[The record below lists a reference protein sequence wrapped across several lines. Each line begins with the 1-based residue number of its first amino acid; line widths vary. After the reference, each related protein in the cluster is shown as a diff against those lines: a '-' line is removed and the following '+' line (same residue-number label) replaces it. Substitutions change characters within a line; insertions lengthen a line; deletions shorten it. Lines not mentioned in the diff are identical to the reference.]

1 MHTHVDIVTRS
12 KKGKIIAK
20 AAYNARDRLRDDYY
34 GKIENY
40 TQIKDLVFSKIFLP
54 EHVPKKYANREYLWN
69 EVEKIEK
76 NKNAQ
81 LARNLLF
88 ALPRELSE
96 EDRIHLLCE
105 FVEENFT
112 SKGMIAD
119 CNIHNKMASDD
130 HEQPHAHILLT
141 LREIDKEGNWQPKS
155 RKEYIL
161 DENGEKIKLKSGNY
175 KSRKINTND
184 WNERDKA
191 KQWRESFAKKANEYL
206 ARNNIQKR
214 IDPRTFEEQGREE
227 LPQIHLGTSSYQ
239 MEKKGI
245 RTERGNRNR
254 MILAINREFRKWKEE
269 LKRLT
274 NWINTFS
281 KNLFEA
287 YQEYK
292 EEKKEE
298 YENKAELFNL
308 YEYIS
313 IYYEFQGEKRKE
325 LNPYAKNKKGLADLK
340 RFSKARAYL
349 LSNNLQ
355 TIADLQGKINEL
367 QSKNKSIHQ
376 EIKDK
381 TKQIQNLH
389 QCLSL
394 VDTIK
399 ENKAIYQAWKN
410 KTLFKDSFYKT
421 HQDEIN
427 EYQKAK
433 ETIERL
439 TGTSSVKVKD
449 WKKEI
454 QNLEQEICSLHQQSQ
469 RIKDEYQDINHI
481 KYAVKI
487 VNEDYGI
494 DLSIEIDKAIKRG
507 EKPSVIAQIKKYQV
521 QQEAYEKKKEKT
533 KEYYIHHRKEE
544 R

>member
-12 KKGKIIAK
+12 KNGKVIAK

-34 GKIENY
+34 GEIQNY
-40 TQIKDLVFSKIFLP
+40 TKIKDLVFSKIFLP
-54 EHVPKKYANREYLWN
+54 EHVPKKFADREYLWN

-130 HEQPHAHILLT
+130 QEQPHAHILLT
-141 LREIDKEGNWQPKS
+141 LREIDKEGNWKPKS

-292 EEKKEE
+292 AEKKEE

-349 LSNNLQ
+349 LSNKLQ

-427 EYQKAK
+427 DYKKAK

-454 QNLEQEICSLHQQSQ
+454 QNLEQEIRSLHQQSQ
-469 RIKDEYQDINHI
+469 KIIDEYQDINHI

-487 VNEDYGI
+487 VNKDYGI

-507 EKPSVIAQIKKYQV
+507 EKPSVIAQIKKYQA

>member
-12 KKGKIIAK
+12 KKGKVIAK

-130 HEQPHAHILLT
+130 QEQPHAHILLT
-141 LREIDKEGNWQPKS
+141 LREIDKEGNWKPKS

-191 KQWRESFAKKANEYL
+191 KKWRESFAKKANEYL

-313 IYYEFQGEKRKE
+313 IYYEFQGEKRRE

-421 HQDEIN
+421 HQDEIK

-507 EKPSVIAQIKKYQV
+507 EKPSVIAQIKKYQE
-521 QQEAYEKKKEKT
+521 QQEAYEKRKEKN
-533 KEYYIHHRKEE
+533 KDYYRNEE